1 MDAITKLSDL
11 DKLEFNLTQLELF
24 RNDHGRDTLTTLV
37 NGLMIDEIQYR
48 MRGFGYSRKIIE
60 RTFLERIE
68 FLPTGE
74 AEIHIKSDYFSESG
88 FSVSD
93 AREKGTVRH
102 KIEPKSKDG
111 GVLSFFINGQRV
123 YSKGHF
129 VEGIAASHIIEN
141 TIQQNTSKVQLEFQ
155 RIESQWVSQSLEK

>member
-11 DKLEFNLTQLELF
+11 DKLEFNLTNLELF
-24 RNDHGRDTLTTLV
+24 RNDHARDTLTTLV
-37 NGLMIDEIQYR
+37 NQIIIDEIQSR

-60 RTFLERIE
+60 RTFLERME
-68 FLPTGE
+68 FLPNGE
-74 AEIHIKSDYFSESG
+74 AQIHIKSDYFSESG
-88 FSVSD
+88 FGVSN

-111 GVLSFFINGQRV
+111 SLSFFINGQRV

-129 VEGIAASHIIEN
+129 VEGITASHIIEN

-155 RIESQWVSQSLEK
+155 RIENQWVSQSLGK